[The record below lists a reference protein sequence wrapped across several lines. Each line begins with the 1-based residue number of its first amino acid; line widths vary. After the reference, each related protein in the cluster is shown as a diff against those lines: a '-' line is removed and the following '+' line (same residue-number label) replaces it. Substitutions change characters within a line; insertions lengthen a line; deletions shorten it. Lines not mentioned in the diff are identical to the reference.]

1 MDTPLIELRNI
12 SKSFGEVQVLFD
24 VNMKVKEGEI
34 HCLVGENGAGK
45 STLMKI
51 LSGVYPYG
59 QYSGEI
65 LIEGHPVQFH
75 SIRDSE
81 KAGISIIYQELSLVP
96 EMMVYENIFLS
107 NEIRKGLVVDTEKEI
122 DEAGRLL
129 KMVKADYISPTA
141 KVKNLSVSMQQ
152 LVEIAKALSS
162 KPKALILDEPTS
174 ALSEL
179 ESENLLNLLKELKA
193 RGMTIILISH
203 RLKEV
208 LQVADSITVLRDGR
222 SVAYFDR
229 REQEVDE
236 ATIIKYMVG
245 REIANLYPPKIA
257 EPTDEVVFEL
267 KNWTVINPAT
277 GRYLAKDVNLRI
289 HRGEI
294 VGLFGLIGAGRTELG
309 LSIFGNP
316 YGYIV
321 QGEMFVEG
329 KQVNPRSPAEAI
341 KNGIFYLTEDRK
353 ERGLILIETIRKNI
367 ALANLEAVS
376 RGLIVDDEKEIQVAN
391 NFVSRLSI
399 KAPNVEAK
407 ISTLSG
413 GTQQKVLVAKGL
425 FTEPKVLI
433 LDEPTRGIDVG
444 AKFEIYTLM
453 RELAKEGKAI
463 LLISSELPEILGMS
477 DRIYVMGRGRIT
489 GELSADQA
497 DQETVMKYAID

>member
-1 MDTPLIELRNI
+1 
-12 SKSFGEVQVLFD
+12 
-24 VNMKVKEGEI
+24 
-34 HCLVGENGAGK
+34 
-45 STLMKI
+45 
-51 LSGVYPYG
+51 
-59 QYSGEI
+59 
-65 LIEGHPVQFH
+65 
-75 SIRDSE
+75 
-81 KAGISIIYQELSLVP
+81 
-96 EMMVYENIFLS
+96 
-107 NEIRKGLVVDTEKEI
+107 
-122 DEAGRLL
+122 LL
-129 KMVKADYISPTA
+129 
-141 KVKNLSVSMQQ
+141 
-152 LVEIAKALSS
+152 E
-162 KPKALILDEPTS
+162 
-174 ALSEL
+174 
-179 ESENLLNLLKELKA
+179 
-193 RGMTIILISH
+193 
-203 RLKEV
+203 
-208 LQVADSITVLRDGR
+208 
-222 SVAYFDR
+222 
-229 REQEVDE
+229 
-236 ATIIKYMVG
+236 
-245 REIANLYPPKIA
+245 
-257 EPTDEVVFEL
+257 
-267 KNWTVINPAT
+267 
-277 GRYLAKDVNLRI
+277 I

-316 YGYIV
+316 YGYTV

-391 NFVSRLSI
+391 NFVKRLSI

>member
-1 MDTPLIELRNI
+1 LHDLAQKRYGGFDTLDQ
-12 SKSFGEVQVLFD
+12 KFFQ
-24 VNMKVKEGEI
+24 
-34 HCLVGENGAGK
+34 GALHAG
-45 STLMKI
+45 
-51 LSGVYPYG
+51 
-59 QYSGEI
+59 
-65 LIEGHPVQFH
+65 
-75 SIRDSE
+75 DS
-81 KAGISIIYQELSLVP
+81 
-96 EMMVYENIFLS
+96 
-107 NEIRKGLVVDTEKEI
+107 
-122 DEAGRLL
+122 LL
-129 KMVKADYISPTA
+129 
-141 KVKNLSVSMQQ
+141 
-152 LVEIAKALSS
+152 
-162 KPKALILDEPTS
+162 
-174 ALSEL
+174 
-179 ESENLLNLLKELKA
+179 
-193 RGMTIILISH
+193 
-203 RLKEV
+203 
-208 LQVADSITVLRDGR
+208 
-222 SVAYFDR
+222 
-229 REQEVDE
+229 
-236 ATIIKYMVG
+236 IKYMVG

-257 EPTDEVVFEL
+257 EPTDEAVFEL
-267 KNWTVINPAT
+267 KNWTVINPST
-277 GRYLAKDVNLRI
+277 GRYLAKDVNLKI

-321 QGEMFVEG
+321 QGEVFVEG